1 MANPTKP
8 TIKTEFIPLLLI
20 ILTISVSIFFYNNL
34 PERIATHWNFAG
46 EVDGYGSGRAQAI
59 FFPLLIIGIYLLF
72 SFIPYLDPKRERY
85 AQFSQVYSI
94 FKSIILAL
102 MVVIYLI
109 VGLNGL
115 GYNLPVG
122 VIIPALIGLA
132 FIILGNYF
140 GKIKMNWFMGIRTP
154 WTLSSEEV
162 WNKTHR
168 FGGKMFILAG
178 FLMIAEIFLPL
189 SWKLPVFITMII
201 VLLFG
206 TIGYSYV
213 AYLKEKKNNPP
224 ADKFN

>member
-1 MANPTKP
+1 MANPIKP

-20 ILTISVSIFFYNNL
+20 ILALASGVFFYNNL

-46 EVDGYGSGRAQAI
+46 EIDGWGSGKTQAI
-59 FFPLLIIGIYLLF
+59 IFPLLIIGIYLLF
-72 SFIPYLDPKRERY
+72 LLIPYLDPKKERY
-85 AQFSQVYSI
+85 EQFNKVYHI
-94 FKSIILAL
+94 FKGIILAL
-102 MVVIYLI
+102 MAVIYFI

-122 VIIPALIGLA
+122 AIIPGLIGLL
-132 FIILGNYF
+132 FIILGNYL

-189 SWKLPVFITMII
+189 SWKLPVFIIMMA
-201 VLLFG
+201 VLLLG
-206 TIGYSYV
+206 TVGYSYFV
-213 AYLKEKKNNPP
+213 YLQEKK
-224 ADKFN
+224 K

>member
-1 MANPTKP
+1 MPNPIRP
-8 TIKTEFIPLLLI
+8 TIKTEFIPLALLI
-20 ILTISVSIFFYNNL
+20 LTVFASIFFYNNL

-46 EVDGYGSGRAQAI
+46 QVDGWGSGQAQAI
-59 FFPLLIIGIYLLF
+59 FFPLLIVGMYILFLL
-72 SFIPYLDPKRERY
+72 IPYLDPKKERY
-85 AQFSQVYSI
+85 EQFNKIYHI

-102 MVVIYLI
+102 IVVIYLV

-122 VIIPALIGLA
+122 VIIPGLIGLL
-132 FIILGNYF
+132 FIVIGNYM

-178 FLMIAEIFLPL
+178 LLMIAEIVLPM
-189 SWKLPVFITMII
+189 SWKLPVFIIMITA
-201 VLLFG
+201 LLFG
-206 TIGYSYV
+206 TMGYSYLV
-213 AYLKEKKNNPP
+213 YLREKKN
-224 ADKFN
+224 DGVK